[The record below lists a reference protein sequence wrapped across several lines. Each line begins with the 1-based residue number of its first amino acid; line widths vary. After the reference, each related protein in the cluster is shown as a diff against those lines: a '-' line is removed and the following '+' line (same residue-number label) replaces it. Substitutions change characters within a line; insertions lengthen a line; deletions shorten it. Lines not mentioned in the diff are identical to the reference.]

1 MLLVVIV
8 LCTISVYVVYAR
20 CQELV
25 DVSVLAIVLAS
36 IPVFAVGF
44 AWLLLGEALSTHV
57 AIGGAV
63 ILAGVLLIS
72 TQRPAS
78 EMLESTAVERAQ

>member
-36 IPVFAVGF
+36 IPVFAVSF
-44 AWLLLGEALSTHV
+44 AWLLLGEEMSTRV
-57 AIGGAV
+57 VVGGAV
-63 ILAGVLLIS
+63 ILAGVLLIA

-78 EMLESTAVERAQ
+78 DLVASTAIERAL